1 MNITLNGKKQT
12 IDKNITVGNLI
23 SQLNLNK
30 YALVVEVN
38 KEILEKEKVKE
49 HVLNEGDVVELISFF
64 GGG

>member
-1 MNITLNGKKQT
+1 MKITLNGKQRN
-12 IDKNITVGNLI
+12 IDQNITVGTLI
-23 SQLNLNK
+23 DQLNLNK

-49 HVLNEGDVVELISFF
+49 YALNEGDVVELISFF